1 MIANINKS
9 FILEPMANS
18 ASTATL
24 SACTTMFTNL
34 LESCSG
40 NTSIILGTNLISL
53 SNNLNVNGWITG
65 NTFSAITINSSNYY
79 SGGTNL
85 LDIINTND
93 TFLTGATFQDN
104 SLVLRRND
112 NVNIS
117 LLINNLSGLTVNGS
131 LSVTGNTNISGNTSI
146 AGNIISG
153 GTNLL
158 NIFALAGSD
167 TNTFVTGLT
176 NSNNNIIITR
186 NDGQILSTNI
196 STLTG
201 LTNTGNLNI
210 SGNTSVAGNIISGGT
225 NLLNIFALAGSDTN
239 TFVTGGTFN
248 NTIDTITLTRND
260 NVNISITGITD
271 YYTTG
276 ATFNNNILSL
286 SDNSGTTINTLI
298 NNLSG
303 LTINGNLLVT
313 GTTNISGNTTFG
325 SNIISGGTNLLNIFK
340 SINSLDIYTTGV
352 TFNNNNILTT
362 TNNTGGT
369 INTLINNLSG
379 LTVNGSLS
387 SNIISA
393 TTISATTY
401 YGNGSNI
408 TGINFNQ
415 LATTAHTHQISDII
429 NLQSSLNNKFDKSG
443 GTVSGD
449 VFINGNVSIL
459 GTATT
464 INTAT
469 LSVEDNIITLNSNV
483 TGATQTPLL
492 NAGFEVMR
500 GSATTKTFQ
509 WDESNKR
516 WSLDDNTIVNGN
528 LTITGTTN
536 ISGNTSFGGNIISG
550 GTNLSTIISTRL
562 NGYVT
567 TGTSQTI
574 INKTLTSPTIN
585 GGNLSEISNFSLTQ
599 SGGYPFY
606 LVEIGNEDF
615 TAPRNLQFDMK
626 DGTRNISLG
635 GNLSLAGSL
644 TTSGL
649 FNVTFTTNA
658 TTSVTLPSG
667 GTLSTLAGNET
678 LTNKTITNPVIT
690 GLSAL
695 TVNGNVVITGT
706 TNISG
711 NTSFGG
717 NIISGGTNLNLLFE
731 PKVAKNKSF
740 VLSNPAAGDKIP
752 IFTVD
757 KGTTITKVIR
767 QTDSGSTT
775 FNLIHGTNFFNGGT
789 NVIGGTGTT
798 ATSAAT
804 TTTVFTG
811 TPLIPSGS
819 TLSYHSTGSTFTS
832 SIIYLSIF
840 YTD

>member
-1 MIANINKS
+1 MSNEFKIKN
-9 FILEPMANS
+9 
-18 ASTATL
+18 
-24 SACTTMFTNL
+24 
-34 LESCSG
+34 G
-40 NTSIILGTNLISL
+40 LI
-53 SNNLNVNGWITG
+53 VNGGITG
-65 NTFSAITINSSNYY
+65 NTISATTSNTLGPIL
-79 SGGTNL
+79 SGGTDLN
-85 LDIINTND
+85 
-93 TFLTGATFQDN
+93 
-104 SLVLRRND
+104 
-112 NVNIS
+112 
-117 LLINNLSGLTVNGS
+117 
-131 LSVTGNTNISGNTSI
+131 
-146 AGNIISG
+146 
-153 GTNLL
+153 
-158 NIFALAGSD
+158 NIFKP
-167 TNTFVTGLT
+167 
-176 NSNNNIIITR
+176 
-186 NDGQILSTNI
+186 
-196 STLTG
+196 
-201 LTNTGNLNI
+201 LNA
-210 SGNTSVAGNIISGGT
+210 V
-225 NLLNIFALAGSDTN
+225 DV
-239 TFVTGGTFN
+239 FVTGGTFN
-248 NTIDTITLTRND
+248 N
-260 NVNISITGITD
+260 
-271 YYTTG
+271 
-276 ATFNNNILSL
+276 NILS
-286 SDNSGTTINTLI
+286 S
-298 NNLSG
+298 
-303 LTINGNLLVT
+303 
-313 GTTNISGNTTFG
+313 
-325 SNIISGGTNLLNIFK
+325 
-340 SINSLDIYTTGV
+340 
-352 TFNNNNILTT
+352 
-362 TNNTGGT
+362 TNNSGGT
-369 INTLINNLSG
+369 INTLINNFSG
-379 LTVNGSLS
+379 LTVNG
-387 SNIISA
+387 
-393 TTISATTY
+393 
-401 YGNGSNI
+401 
-408 TGINFNQ
+408 
-415 LATTAHTHQISDII
+415 
-429 NLQSSLNNKFDKSG
+429 
-443 GTVSGD
+443 
-449 VFINGNVSIL
+449 NV
-459 GTATT
+459 
-464 INTAT
+464 
-469 LSVEDNIITLNSNV
+469 V
-483 TGATQTPLL
+483 
-492 NAGFEVMR
+492 
-500 GSATTKTFQ
+500 
-509 WDESNKR
+509 
-516 WSLDDNTIVNGN
+516 
-528 LTITGTTN
+528 ITGTTN

-775 FNLIHGTNFFNGGT
+775 FNLIHGTNFFNGST